1 MSESGPFVWHELRV
15 PDLEE
20 AERFYG
26 GVFGWAFTD
35 NPMGRSITHRGV
47 VIGGASAVKVGLAGH
62 WTPYIACA
70 DVDAAAARAV
80 AAGGIVTTGQ
90 PADVPGIG
98 RIAPI
103 LDPEKSIFVAF
114 DPTADRTAP
123 PYEPGRFG
131 WERLRAADVA
141 AAAEFYAAT
150 FGWQVTVGEGGGV
163 VHACG
168 LRVAELVPDESASG
182 WLPFVRVEDLTVAR
196 RRIVALGGAA
206 EEPVLWRGS
215 AGYALV
221 RDPQRVAFAVHAG

>member
-1 MSESGPFVWHELRV
+1 MAETGPFVWHELRV

-26 GVFGWAFTD
+26 AVFGWAFTD

-47 VIGGASAVKVGLAGH
+47 VIGGASAVKVGLDAH

-70 DVDAAAARAV
+70 DVDAAAARAA
-80 AAGGIVTTGQ
+80 AAGGVVTTGQ
-90 PADVPGIG
+90 PTDVPGIG

-103 LDPEKSIFVAF
+103 LDPDKSIFVAF
-114 DPTADRTAP
+114 APQVDRAAP
-123 PYEPGRFG
+123 PSEPGRFG
-131 WERLRAADVA
+131 WERLRTADVT

-150 FGWQVTVGEGGGV
+150 FGWEVTVGEGGAV
-163 VHACG
+163 VDADG
-168 LRVAELVPDESASG
+168 LRVAEVVPDESASG
-182 WLPFVRVEDLTVAR
+182 WLPFVRVEDLTEAR

-206 EEPVLWRGS
+206 DEPILWRGS

-221 RDPQRVAFAVHAG
+221 RDPQGVAFAVHAG